1 MPFRKFTNTK
11 FKSPYKKND
20 NYNKKLSTNLK
31 SNQTDNTEKNKAKD
45 NIEDIAK
52 YKIKDKSKD
61 NYIGNRGYSLL
72 KDNYSQAELNNIRR
86 ELTVKPFVN
95 KQFSQE
101 AQPFPVYLESKKKLY
116 IPKHYGISN
125 FGKPLIDK
133 TSEGLPIDIK
143 FKYDLR
149 SNQVPVAEKFLKEAN
164 NVGGGLISVPCG
176 FGKTVLALY
185 ILSKLKKKAIVI
197 VHKEFLMDQWKERIE
212 FFLPDARIGKI
223 QGNVVKI
230 KDKDIVLGML
240 QSISMRDYEED
251 TFKDFGFVIYDE
263 CHHLGAEV
271 FSKSLLKV
279 GCKYTLGLSA
289 TPDRTDGLTKVFK
302 WFLGDIVFLI
312 KQREQ
317 EDVNVE
323 VIKYYN
329 DDINYSDIKCNF
341 KGQINMASMINNI
354 CLYSPR
360 SKIILD
366 KLEKCFL
373 EGRKTLVLSDRREH
387 LRHLKEQLDEKS
399 EATSG
404 YYLGGMKQEQLK
416 ESEDKNI
423 MLATFSMASEG
434 FDCKELDTIILAS
447 PKSNIEQAVGRILRK
462 KKEDRERIP
471 LIIDIIDNFSIFGRQ
486 GEKRL
491 KFYKKNK
498 YSIEVEE
505 ITIESDD

>member
-1 MPFRKFTNTK
+1 M
-11 FKSPYKKND
+11 KKN
-20 NYNKKLSTNLK
+20 
-31 SNQTDNTEKNKAKD
+31 
-45 NIEDIAK
+45 
-52 YKIKDKSKD
+52 
-61 NYIGNRGYSLL
+61 YISNRGYALI
-72 KDNYSQAELNNIRR
+72 KENYSNSQINNIKR

-95 KQFSQE
+95 RNFSQQ
-101 AQPFPVYLESKKKLY
+101 ANPFPVYLESKKKLY
-116 IPKHYGISN
+116 IPKYYGINN
-125 FGKPLIDK
+125 FGKPLVDK
-133 TSEGLPIDIK
+133 TSEGKDIDIEFK
-143 FKYDLR
+143 FDLR
-149 SNQVPVAEKFLKEAN
+149 PKQVPVAEKFLEEAKN
-164 NVGGGLISVPCG
+164 IGGGLISVPCG

-185 ILSKLKKKAIVI
+185 ILSKLKKKTIVI

-212 FFLPDARIGKI
+212 FFLPDASVGKI
-223 QGNVVKI
+223 QGNIIKI

-240 QSISMRDYEED
+240 QSISMRDYDED
-251 TFKDFGFVIYDE
+251 VFSEFGFVIYDE

-271 FSKSLLKV
+271 FSKSLLKE

-289 TPDRTDGLTKVFK
+289 TPDRSDGLTKVFK
-302 WFLGDIVFLI
+302 WFLGDIVYLI

-317 EDVNVE
+317 EDVNVK

-329 DDINYSDIKCNF
+329 DDENYSDIKCNF

-360 SKIILD
+360 SKIILE
-366 KLEKCFL
+366 KLEECFL

-387 LRHLKEQLDEKS
+387 LRYLKEKIEEKS
-399 EATSG
+399 KATSG
-404 YYLGGMKQEQLK
+404 YYLGGMKQENLK
-416 ESEDKNI
+416 ESETKNI

-471 LIIDIIDNFSIFGRQ
+471 LIIDIIDNFSVFGRQ
-486 GEKRL
+486 GEKRM

-498 YSIEVEE
+498 YNIDLEE
-505 ITIESDD
+505 INIESDD